1 MMASLPV
8 QVIPNVTVLG
18 PPDSMQQRLAI
29 FSFVVH
35 TPWAKE
41 QLLHH
46 SFVCAVLNDVYG
58 IQVSMGLF
66 HSAFPVWFDN
76 GFL

>member
-1 MMASLPV
+1 MALLPV
-8 QVIPNVTVLG
+8 QAIPNVTVLG

-58 IQVSMGLF
+58 IQVSMG
-66 HSAFPVWFDN
+66 
-76 GFL
+76 